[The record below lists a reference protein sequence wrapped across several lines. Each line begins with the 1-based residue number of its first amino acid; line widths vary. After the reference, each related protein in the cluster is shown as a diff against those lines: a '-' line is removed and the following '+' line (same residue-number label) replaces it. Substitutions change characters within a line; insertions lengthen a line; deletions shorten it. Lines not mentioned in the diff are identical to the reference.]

1 MVQLQRLLEI
11 IGQYNISAYIHLIG
25 RNSMVDITEYIVHGG
40 RESTQELIARAN
52 VVFENAQKTIA
63 NSGSKKQSMASIS
76 SSGISRPPS
85 SGISRPPSS
94 GISRP
99 PSSGISRPLSSGISR
114 PLSSGISRPVV
125 LKPPVAVGGTH
136 IAYINDPVIYMDR
149 PSMGSRILKSIAI
162 ATAIVL
168 IILILYHVF
177 ASEPLVSKLEQSG
190 WVVYYLRGCKYCT
203 KQRQVFD
210 DHYDNY
216 VEINSHGHQVEG
228 INPPI
233 PCNSALLT
241 GFPLWYN
248 VYSRE
253 IKLGVQDKESLNM
266 MVL

>member
-1 MVQLQRLLEI
+1 MVQPQRLLEI

-25 RNSMVDITEYIVHGG
+25 RNSMIDINDYVVHGG
-40 RESTQELIARAN
+40 AQLNSIKDSIERSKLAIAQTNTLLGQIA
-52 VVFENAQKTIA
+52 AQRRSQPIQT
-63 NSGSKKQSMASIS
+63 SVS
-76 SSGISRPPS
+76 SRPSALSQQSNQPASKPAASTYLNPTPS
-85 SGISRPPSS
+85 
-94 GISRP
+94 
-99 PSSGISRPLSSGISR
+99 
-114 PLSSGISRPVV
+114 
-125 LKPPVAVGGTH
+125 KPPVAVGGTH
-136 IAYINDPVIYMDR
+136 IAYINDPVIYMGR

-216 VEINSHGHQVEG
+216 VEINSHGRQVEG

>member
-1 MVQLQRLLEI
+1 
-11 IGQYNISAYIHLIG
+11 
-25 RNSMVDITEYIVHGG
+25 MVDITEYIVHGG
-40 RESTQELIARAN
+40 AQPNSPERTERSTAALIAQSNELIKKARESLN
-52 VVFENAQKTIA
+52 KYSQKPPLPVSRYVPSAT
-63 NSGSKKQSMASIS
+63 
-76 SSGISRPPS
+76 SRPIVS
-85 SGISRPPSS
+85 ATSPPIVSAT
-94 GISRP
+94 
-99 PSSGISRPLSSGISR
+99 
-114 PLSSGISRPVV
+114 SRPVV
-125 LKPPVAVGGTH
+125 SATSPRPVVSKPPVAVGGTH

-216 VEINSHGHQVEG
+216 VEINSHGRQVEG
-228 INPPI
+228 IDPPI

>member
-1 MVQLQRLLEI
+1 
-11 IGQYNISAYIHLIG
+11 
-25 RNSMVDITEYIVHGG
+25 
-40 RESTQELIARAN
+40 
-52 VVFENAQKTIA
+52 
-63 NSGSKKQSMASIS
+63 
-76 SSGISRPPS
+76 
-85 SGISRPPSS
+85 
-94 GISRP
+94 
-99 PSSGISRPLSSGISR
+99 
-114 PLSSGISRPVV
+114 
-125 LKPPVAVGGTH
+125 
-136 IAYINDPVIYMDR
+136 MDR